1 MSSPSETSA
10 EVSADIEGLRA
21 ALPPDTEVATA
32 PFDVDG
38 TRPALAAR
46 PTTPEQ
52 VATIL
57 RSASERG
64 VAVVP
69 QGGRTALSLG
79 RPLSHYDLALDTSGL
94 NAVIEYAPDDLTI
107 TVQAGLTLRS
117 LQAVLGE
124 YGQYLSVD
132 PPPDD
137 RVTVGG
143 LLATAR
149 SGAWR
154 GHLPAARDLVL
165 GATVAMADGALATSG
180 GRVVKNVSGF
190 DLHRLHT
197 GALGSLGVIVAAS
210 FKVAPQPDSHRSLL
224 LACSSTTDAGTLAR
238 ALWDLNL
245 AVRAITI
252 LGPQAAEAI
261 ELAALPAI
269 LVEFAGVEAA
279 TTDSVGRATELARE
293 SGASVNSTDDSLWT
307 KLRSLGGESS
317 ESPEFVV
324 ARAGVPTTS
333 VAALVEQAESQDFA
347 AWGHVA
353 AGAVWMRSTEA
364 GAPQITA
371 LRTSSEAVQGF
382 LQIESAPRSLR
393 EQIDPFG
400 ETERELVRSLKARF
414 DATGTINPG
423 RWMVGV

>member
-1 MSSPSETSA
+1 MSSPTETPA

-21 ALPPDTEVATA
+21 ALPPGTEVPAE

-38 TRPALAAR
+38 ARPALAAR
-46 PTTPEQ
+46 PTTPDE

-57 RSASERG
+57 RSASECG
-64 VAVVP
+64 IAVVP

-79 RPLSHYDLALDTSGL
+79 RPLDRYELALDTTGL
-94 NAVIEYAPDDLTI
+94 TSVIEYAPEDLTI
-107 TVQAGLTLRS
+107 TVEAGLTLRS
-117 LQAVLGE
+117 LQAALGE
-124 YGQYLSVD
+124 YGQYLPVD
-132 PPPDD
+132 PAPDD

-190 DLHRLHT
+190 DMHRLHT
-197 GALGSLGVIVAAS
+197 GALGALGVIVAAS
-210 FKVAPQPDSHRSLL
+210 FKVAPQPASHRSTLL
-224 LACSSTTDAGTLAR
+224 SCSSITDAGTLAR

-245 AVRAITI
+245 AVRAITV
-252 LGPQAAEAI
+252 LAPRAAEAI
-261 ELAALPAI
+261 GLVAQPAV
-269 LVEFAGVEAA
+269 LVEFSGVEVAA
-279 TTDSVGRATELARE
+279 TRSAARAVELADQ
-293 SGASVNSTDDSLWT
+293 SGARSESADDSLWT
-307 KLRSLGGESS
+307 KLRSLGGES
-317 ESPEFVV
+317 PEAVV
-324 ARAGVPTTS
+324 ARAGVPATS
-333 VAALVEQAESQDFA
+333 VAALVEQAESQGFA

-364 GAPQITA
+364 GAPQIA
-371 LRTSSEAVQGF
+371 ELRANAEAVQGF
-382 LQIESAPRSLR
+382 LQIESAPRGVR
-393 EQIDPFG
+393 EQLDPFG
-400 ETERELVRSLKARF
+400 ETERELVRALKERF

>member
-1 MSSPSETSA
+1 MSSPTETPA

-21 ALPPDTEVATA
+21 ALPPGTEVPAE

-38 TRPALAAR
+38 ARPALAAR

-64 VAVVP
+64 IAVVP

-79 RPLSHYDLALDTSGL
+79 RPLDRYELALDTTGL
-94 NAVIEYAPDDLTI
+94 NSVIEYAPEDLTI
-107 TVQAGLTLRS
+107 TVEAGLTLRS
-117 LQAVLGE
+117 LQAALGE
-124 YGQYLSVD
+124 YGQYLPVD

-190 DLHRLHT
+190 DMHRLHT
-197 GALGSLGVIVAAS
+197 GALGALGVIVAAS
-210 FKVAPQPDSHRSLL
+210 FKVAPQPASHRSTLL
-224 LACSSTTDAGTLAR
+224 HCSSMADAGTLAL
-238 ALWDLNL
+238 ALWNLNL
-245 AVRAITI
+245 AVRAITL
-252 LGPQAAEAI
+252 LGPRAAEAI
-261 ELAALPAI
+261 GAGTQPVV

-279 TTDSVGRATELARE
+279 TTRSVDRATELARE
-293 SGASVNSTDDSLWT
+293 SGARADSADDPLWT
-307 KLRSLGGESS
+307 KLRSLGGES
-317 ESPEFVV
+317 PEAPDAVV
-324 ARAGVPTTS
+324 ARAGVPATS
-333 VAALVEQAESQDFA
+333 VAALVEQAESLGFA

-353 AGAVWMRSTEA
+353 AGAVWMRSPEA
-364 GAPQITA
+364 GVPQIA
-371 LRTSSEAVQGF
+371 ELRASAEAVQGF
-382 LQIESAPRSLR
+382 LQIESAPRGLR
-393 EQIDPFG
+393 EQLDPFG
-400 ETERELVRSLKARF
+400 ETERELVHALKERF
-414 DATGTINPG
+414 DATETINPG

>member
-1 MSSPSETSA
+1 MSNPTETPA

-21 ALPPDTEVATA
+21 ALPPGTEVAAA

-38 TRPALAAR
+38 AYPALAAR

-57 RSASERG
+57 RSATGRG

-79 RPLSHYDLALDTSGL
+79 RPLSRYELALDTSGL

-190 DLHRLHT
+190 DMHRLHT
-197 GALGSLGVIVAAS
+197 GALGALGVIVAAS
-210 FKVAPQPDSHRSLL
+210 FKVAPQPASHRSTLL
-224 LACSSTTDAGTLAR
+224 VCSSTTHAGTLAR

-252 LGPQAAEAI
+252 LGPRAAEAI
-261 ELAALPAI
+261 ELAAQPAI
-269 LVEFAGVEAA
+269 LVDFAGVEAA
-279 TTDSVGRATELARE
+279 TTRSVDRATELARE
-293 SGASVNSTDDSLWT
+293 SGARADSADDSLWT
-307 KLRSLGGESS
+307 KLRSLGGES
-317 ESPEFVV
+317 PELPEAVV
-324 ARAGVPTTS
+324 ARAGVSTTS
-333 VAALVEQAESQDFA
+333 VAALVEQAEALGFA

-364 GAPQITA
+364 AAPQVAA
-371 LRTSSEAVQGF
+371 LRASAEAVQGF

-393 EQIDPFG
+393 EQLDPFG
-400 ETERELVRSLKARF
+400 ETERELVRSLKEQF
-414 DATGTINPG
+414 DATGTLNPG